1 MLLFDSSPTPDIFRA
16 VKRKHWNDM
25 GRVQWDHSFSE
36 SAKCSEK
43 LKFLTPWY
51 VRVRIRGKEMLV
63 FWKILRTHKWMIP
76 DRAYT
81 WHQSYQHRWRLLEQI
96 PTIVSQCDLSEWHHP
111 MIKSKISA
119 KGLHNRV
126 GWRPNI
132 ILLIHERKVIISI
145 KWKLVW
151 STVAYSEDSQTS
163 KTNLYTNTGNSIQL
177 LTIFQK
183 ISIFDAWLDS
193 EGSYGPL
200 VSAFMIT
207 CYFQHEVSQWL
218 NTCPK

>member
-1 MLLFDSSPTPDIFRA
+1 MFR
-16 VKRKHWNDM
+16 KTKI
-25 GRVQWDHSFSE
+25 SYS
-36 SAKCSEK
+36 
-43 LKFLTPWY
+43 L
-51 VRVRIRGKEMLV
+51 IRACAYQRERNV
-63 FWKILRTHKWMIP
+63 SFWKILRTHKWMIP

-81 WHQSYQHRWRLLEQI
+81 WHQNYQHRWRLLEQI
-96 PTIVSQCDLSEWHHP
+96 PTIVSQYDLSEWHHP

-126 GWRPNI
+126 GWKPNI

-163 KTNLYTNTGNSIQL
+163 KINLYTNTGNSIQL

-183 ISIFDAWLDS
+183 IFDWILKA
-193 EGSYGPL
+193 PM
-200 VSAFMIT
+200 V
-207 CYFQHEVSQWL
+207 H
-218 NTCPK
+218 